1 MLYRESSKFES
12 LKNKEKKMTI
22 QYAILGILSWR
33 PSSGYELKKVFEDS
47 PYLYWSGNN
56 NQIYKSLQQ
65 LQKDGMV
72 EYETIHQDGA
82 PSKKIYSVTKKGLSE
97 LKGWITTAKEAPE
110 FKKPFLI
117 QLAWADLLSKED
129 LAGLLS
135 KYEKEIEE
143 QLILQK
149 EKYDREKDW
158 PNRSQRETFLWN
170 MISVNLMSTYQS
182 ELAWVRKVRQQL
194 ARIEE

>member
-1 MLYRESSKFES
+1 MV
-12 LKNKEKKMTI
+12 I
-22 QYAILGILSWR
+22 QYAILGLLSWR

-56 NQIYKSLQQ
+56 NQIYKTLLL
-65 LQKDGMV
+65 LQKDGMIAYKTV
-72 EYETIHQDGA
+72 HQDGS
-82 PSKKIYSVTKKGLSE
+82 PSKKIYSVTKKGLE
-97 LKGWITTAKEAPE
+97 ALKEWIQSASAVPE

-117 QLAWADLLSKED
+117 QLAWADMLSKDELSD
-129 LAGLLS
+129 LLA
-135 KYEKEIEE
+135 KYEKDIEE
-143 QLILQK
+143 QLNLQK

-170 MISVNLMSTYQS
+170 MISVNLMSTFHS

-194 ARIEE
+194 LRIEE

>member
-1 MLYRESSKFES
+1 
-12 LKNKEKKMTI
+12 MTI
-22 QYAILGILSWR
+22 HYAILGLLSWK

-56 NQIYKSLQQ
+56 NQIYKSLLQ
-65 LQKDGMV
+65 LQTDGLI
-72 EYETIHQDGA
+72 EYKTVHQDGA
-82 PSKKIYSVTKKGLSE
+82 PSKKIYSLTDKGKAE
-97 LKGWITTAKEAPE
+97 LKEWIITSSAIPE

-117 QLAWADLLSKED
+117 QMAWADMLSRDE
-129 LAGLLS
+129 LNELFIR
-135 KYEKEIEE
+135 YEKEIEK
-143 QLILQK
+143 QLTHQK
-149 EKYDREKDW
+149 DLYDREKDW

-170 MISVNLMSTYQS
+170 MISVNLMSTFQS

>member
-1 MLYRESSKFES
+1 
-12 LKNKEKKMTI
+12 MTI
-22 QYAILGILSWR
+22 QCAILGLLSWR
-33 PSSGYELKKVFEDS
+33 PSSGYELKKIFENS

-56 NQIYKSLQQ
+56 NQIYKSLLQ
-65 LQKDGMV
+65 LQKDGLIT
-72 EYETIHQDGA
+72 YETIHQDGA
-82 PSKKIYSVTKKGLSE
+82 PSKKIYSVTKTGMAE
-97 LKGWITTAKEAPE
+97 LKDWIISASEPPE

-117 QLAWADLLSKED
+117 QLAWADMLSKDE
-129 LAGLLS
+129 LGQLLV
-135 KYEKEIEE
+135 KYEKEIET
-143 QLILQK
+143 QLTHQK

-194 ARIEE
+194 SRIEE

>member
-1 MLYRESSKFES
+1 
-12 LKNKEKKMTI
+12 MTI
-22 QYAILGILSWR
+22 QYAILGLLSWK

-56 NQIYKSLQQ
+56 NQIYKSLLQ
-65 LQKDGMV
+65 LQTDGLIEHKTV
-72 EYETIHQDGA
+72 HQDGA
-82 PSKKIYSVTKKGLSE
+82 PSKKIYSLTGNGNAA
-97 LKGWITTAKEAPE
+97 LKEWITTFSAIPE

-117 QLAWADLLSKED
+117 QMAWADMLSRDE
-129 LAGLLS
+129 LNEMFIR
-135 KYEKEIEE
+135 YEKEIEK
-143 QLILQK
+143 QLIHQK
-149 EKYDREKDW
+149 DLYDREKDW

-170 MISVNLMSTYQS
+170 MISVNLMSTFQS

>member
-1 MLYRESSKFES
+1 MA
-12 LKNKEKKMTI
+12 I
-22 QYAILGILSWR
+22 QYAILGLLSWK

-56 NQIYKSLQQ
+56 NQIYKSLLQ
-65 LQKDGMV
+65 LQKDGLIDHKTV
-72 EYETIHQDGA
+72 HQDGA
-82 PSKKIYSVTKKGLSE
+82 PSKKIYSITERGKAE
-97 LKGWITTAKEAPE
+97 LKNWVIAAEANPE

-117 QLAWADLLSKED
+117 QMAWADMLNKEELSE
-129 LAGLLS
+129 LFI
-135 KYEKEIEE
+135 KYEKEIETE
-143 QLILQK
+143 LIHQK
-149 EKYDREKDW
+149 DKYDREKDW

-182 ELAWVRKVRQQL
+182 ELAWIRKVRQQL